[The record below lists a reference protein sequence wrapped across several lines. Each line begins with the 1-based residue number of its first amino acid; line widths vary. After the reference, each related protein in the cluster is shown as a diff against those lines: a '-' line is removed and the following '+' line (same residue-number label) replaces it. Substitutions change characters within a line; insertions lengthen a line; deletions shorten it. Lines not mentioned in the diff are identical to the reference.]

1 MPKYQIIE
9 QEIAIGWKEDKEIG
23 KPTKVIVEYD
33 SLPLLLEG
41 EGFFDEN
48 YDEENEGEYC
58 RMITAII
65 DNGGFM
71 CNQYDKSYWEE
82 PEPCDSYL
90 TYGTKYEIKELSE
103 KEADK
108 IEYDKNK
115 KILAE
120 KEANNKKWKNLKGKL
135 TDSEFIDKLMSE
147 YKFPS
152 KIKV

>member
-1 MPKYQIIE
+1 MSKYQIIE

-41 EGFFDEN
+41 EGFFDEY

-58 RMITAII
+58 RMITSII

-71 CNQYDKSYWEE
+71 CKQYDKSYWEE

-103 KEADK
+103 EESVK
-108 IEYDKNK
+108 IEASKNK
-115 KILAE
+115 KKLVE
-120 KEANNKKWKNLKGKL
+120 KEANDKKWKNLKGKL
-135 TDSEFIDKLMSE
+135 TDSEFIKKLMSE